1 VLKFKFPA
9 ATFTRLTMTETT
21 PFLPGLSPVCGKELL
36 ARFDGGQMS
45 SDGGVLLLREI
56 EAGLGIAWTLASCLP
71 DGRDPKRVRHGYD
84 EMIRARVFAIA
95 CGHEDCDDL
104 DLLRFDP
111 AFKLACGRL
120 PGSGDDLMSQPS
132 LSRLENIASWRD
144 LARMGFAM
152 IDLFCG
158 SFARVPERITLDID
172 ETADAAHGQQEL
184 AFFNAYYDATCFQ
197 PIHVFE
203 AGSGKPVLALLR
215 PGKRPS
221 GREAASIVAHVT
233 RRIRANWPRVKI
245 LWRGDSH
252 YATPEVL
259 ETLEARDCSYIFGL
273 AGNTKLKGLAAPW
286 CEDAALRRLA
296 SAKDKLRRFHQSAY
310 RAGSWKKERRVI
322 ARVEA
327 SAKGADVRFVVTNL
341 PGRAKWLYEKAYCAR
356 GQAENLIKDMKTY
369 TKSDR
374 TSCHRWQANQFRL
387 TLHMGAYWLLN
398 SLRRSAPKRSPW
410 RGATFQTIRLTFL
423 KIAARIT
430 ELKSR
435 VTIALPSAYP
445 NQKMLILLAGK
456 AAAQGP

>member
-1 VLKFKFPA
+1 
-9 ATFTRLTMTETT
+9 MTETT
-21 PFLPGLSPVCGKELL
+21 PFLPGLSPVCGKDLL

-56 EAGLGIAWTLASCLP
+56 EARLGIARTLASCLP
-71 DGRDPKRVRHGYD
+71 DGRDPARVRHGYD
-84 EMIRARVFAIA
+84 EMIRARLFAIA
-95 CGHEDCDDL
+95 CGYEDGDDL

-111 AFKLACGRL
+111 ALKLSCGRL
-120 PGSGDDLMSQPS
+120 PESGDDLMSQPS
-132 LSRLENIASWRD
+132 LSRLENLASWRD
-144 LARMGFAM
+144 LARMGLLM
-152 IDLFCG
+152 IDLFCA
-158 SFARVPERITLDID
+158 SFARVPDHITLDID
-172 ETADAAHGQQEL
+172 ETSDAAHGQQEL
-184 AFFNAYYDATCFQ
+184 AFFNAYYDAYCFQ

-203 AGSGKPVLALLR
+203 AGSGKPVLSLLR

-221 GREAASIVAHVT
+221 GREAAGIVAHVT
-233 RRIRANWPRVKI
+233 RRIRANWPRVRI

-259 ETLEARDCSYIFGL
+259 ETLEARDCSYVFGL
-273 AGNTKLKGLAAPW
+273 AGNTKLQALAAPW
-286 CEDAALRRLA
+286 CEDAALRRLIG
-296 SAKDKLRRFHQSAY
+296 AKDKLRRFHQSVY
-310 RAGSWKKERRVI
+310 RAGSWDKERRII

-327 SAKGADVRFVVTNL
+327 TSKGADVRFIVTNL
-341 PGRAKWLYEKAYCAR
+341 PGKARWLYEKAYCAR
-356 GQAENLIKDMKTY
+356 GNAENLIKDMKTY

-387 TLHMGAYWLLN
+387 LLHMGAYWLLN
-398 SLRRSAPKRSPW
+398 SLRRSAPRKSPW
-410 RGATFQTIRLTFL
+410 RRATFQTIRFTFL

>member
-1 VLKFKFPA
+1 
-9 ATFTRLTMTETT
+9 
-21 PFLPGLSPVCGKELL
+21 
-36 ARFDGGQMS
+36 
-45 SDGGVLLLREI
+45 
-56 EAGLGIAWTLASCLP
+56 
-71 DGRDPKRVRHGYD
+71 
-84 EMIRARVFAIA
+84 
-95 CGHEDCDDL
+95 
-104 DLLRFDP
+104 
-111 AFKLACGRL
+111 
-120 PGSGDDLMSQPS
+120 
-132 LSRLENIASWRD
+132 
-144 LARMGFAM
+144 M
-152 IDLFCG
+152 IDLFCS
-158 SFARVPERITLDID
+158 SFPRVPETITLDID

-184 AFFNAYYDATCFQ
+184 AFFNAYYDDYCFQ

-221 GREAASIVAHVT
+221 GREAARIIAQVT
-233 RRIRANWPRVKI
+233 KRIRANWPKVRI
-245 LWRGDSH
+245 LWRADSH

-259 ETLEARDCSYIFGL
+259 EILEAMGCTYVLGL
-273 AGNTKLKGLAAPW
+273 AGNKRLKALAQPW

-296 SAKDKLRRFHQSAY
+296 SSKEKLRRFHQAAY
-310 RAGSWKKERRVI
+310 RAGSWDKERRVI

-327 SAKGADVRFVVTNL
+327 SAQGADVRFVVTNL
-341 PGRAKWLYEKAYCAR
+341 AGRAKWLYEKAYCAR

-387 TLHMGAYWLLN
+387 LLHMGAYWLLH
-398 SLRRSAPKRSPW
+398 SLRRSAPRRSPW
-410 RGATFQTIRLTFL
+410 RKATFETIRLTFL

-445 NQKMLILLAGK
+445 NQKMLTLLAGK

>member
-1 VLKFKFPA
+1 
-9 ATFTRLTMTETT
+9 MHEIT
-21 PFLPGLSPVCGKELL
+21 PFLPGLSPVGGKELL
-36 ARFDGGQMS
+36 ARFDGGQMT

-56 EAGLGIAWTLASCLP
+56 EAGLGIARTLASCLP

-84 EMIRARVFAIA
+84 VMIRARLFAIA

-111 AFKLACGRL
+111 AFKLSCGRL
-120 PGSGDDLMSQPS
+120 PESGHDLMSQPS
-132 LSRLENIASWRD
+132 LSRLENLASWRD

-152 IDLFCG
+152 IDFFCA
-158 SFARVPERITLDID
+158 SFAQVPDHITLDID
-172 ETADAAHGQQEL
+172 ETPDIAHGQQEL
-184 AFFNAYYDATCFQ
+184 AFFNAYYDNYCFQ

-221 GREAASIVAHVT
+221 GREAAAIIAHLT
-233 RRIRANWPRVKI
+233 RRIRGNWPKVRI

-259 ETLEARDCSYIFGL
+259 QTLEAMDCSYVFGL
-273 AGNTKLKGLAAPW
+273 AGNKRLKALAAPW
-286 CEDAALRRLA
+286 CEDAALRRLT
-296 SAKDKLRRFHQSAY
+296 SAKEKLRRFHQSAY
-310 RAGSWKKERRVI
+310 QAGSWDKARRVI

-327 SAKGADVRFVVTNL
+327 SAKGADVRFIVTNL

-387 TLHMGAYWLLN
+387 FLHMGAYWLLHA
-398 SLRRSAPKRSPW
+398 LRQTAPKRSPW
-410 RGATFQTIRLTFL
+410 RRASFQTIRLTFL

>member
-1 VLKFKFPA
+1 
-9 ATFTRLTMTETT
+9 MTETT
-21 PFLPGLSPVCGKELL
+21 PFLPGLSPVCGKDLL

-56 EAGLGIAWTLASCLP
+56 EARLGIAATLASCLP
-71 DGRDPKRVRHGYD
+71 DGRDPARVRHGYD
-84 EMIRARVFAIA
+84 VMIRARLFAIA

-120 PGSGDDLMSQPS
+120 PESGDDLMSQPS
-132 LSRLENIASWRD
+132 LSRLENLASWRD
-144 LARMGFAM
+144 LARMGFSM
-152 IDLFCG
+152 VDLFCS
-158 SFARVPERITLDID
+158 SFPRVPETITLDID

-184 AFFNAYYDATCFQ
+184 AFFNAYYDDYCFQ

-203 AGSGKPVLALLR
+203 ASSGKPVLALLR

-221 GREAASIVAHVT
+221 GREAARIIAQVT
-233 RRIRANWPRVKI
+233 KRIRANWPKVRI

-259 ETLEARDCSYIFGL
+259 ACLEAMGCSYVLGL
-273 AGNTKLKGLAAPW
+273 AGNKRLKALAQPW
-286 CEDAALRRLA
+286 CEDAALRRLS

-310 RAGSWKKERRVI
+310 RAGSWDKERRVI

-327 SAKGADVRFVVTNL
+327 SAQGADVRFITTNL
-341 PGRAKWLYEKAYCAR
+341 AGRAKWLYEKAYCAR
-356 GQAENLIKDMKTY
+356 GQAENLIKDMKSY

-387 TLHMGAYWLLN
+387 FLHMGAYWLLHT
-398 SLRRSAPKRSPW
+398 LRRSAPRRSPW
-410 RGATFQTIRLTFL
+410 RRATFETIRLTFL

-445 NQKMLILLAGK
+445 NQKMLALLAGK

>member
-1 VLKFKFPA
+1 
-9 ATFTRLTMTETT
+9 MHEIT
-21 PFLPGLSPVCGKELL
+21 PFLPGLSPVCGKDLL

-45 SDGGVLLLREI
+45 SDGGVLVLRGI
-56 EAGLGIAWTLASCLP
+56 EAGLGIAETLAACLP
-71 DGRDPKRVRHGYD
+71 DTRDPARVRHGYD
-84 EMIRARVFAIA
+84 EMIRARLLAIA
-95 CGHEDCDDL
+95 CGYEDCDDL

-111 AFKLACGRL
+111 ALKLSCGRL
-120 PGSGDDLMSQPS
+120 PESGGDLMSQPS
-132 LSRLENIASWRD
+132 LSRLENAPSWRD

-152 IDLFCG
+152 IDLFCA
-158 SFARVPERITLDID
+158 SFAWVPEAITLDID
-172 ETADAAHGQQEL
+172 DTGDAAHGQQEL
-184 AFFNAYYDATCFQ
+184 AFFNAYYDEHCFQ

-203 AGSGKPVLALLR
+203 ASSGKPVLSLLR

-221 GREAASIVAHVT
+221 GAEAAAIIARVT
-233 RRIRANWPRVKI
+233 KRIRANWPKVRI

-252 YATPEVL
+252 YAAPEVL
-259 ETLEARDCSYIFGL
+259 ETLEARDCSYVLGL
-273 AGNTKLKGLAAPW
+273 AGNTRLKALAAPW

-296 SAKDKLRRFHQSAY
+296 SAKDKLRRFHQTAY
-310 RAGSWKKERRVI
+310 RAGSWDKERRVI

-327 SAKGADVRFVVTNL
+327 TSKGADVRFVVTDL
-341 PGRAKWLYEKAYCAR
+341 PGRAKVLYEKAYCAR

-387 TLHMGAYWLLN
+387 ILHMGAYWLLH
-398 SLRRSAPKRSPW
+398 SLRRSAPRRSPW
-410 RGATFQTIRLTFL
+410 RRATFQTIRLTFL